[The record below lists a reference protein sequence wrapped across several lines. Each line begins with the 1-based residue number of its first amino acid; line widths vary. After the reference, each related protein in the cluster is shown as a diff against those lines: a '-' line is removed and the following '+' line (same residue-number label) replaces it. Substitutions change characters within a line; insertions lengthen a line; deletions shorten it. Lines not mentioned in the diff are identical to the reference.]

1 MSHPVTNPPTPE
13 GDDGEQFLSNADLG
27 RRYNK
32 SRMTIHRWQKA
43 GYLPAP
49 VLIGNKL
56 PITSLSELRALE
68 ASLQSQFTDD
78 IGARGFG
85 RLHAEIV
92 TREDRA
98 RRGVEFNRWITSIS
112 TG

>member
-68 ASLQSQFTDD
+68 ASLPRFSSGTNMVA
-78 IGARGFG
+78 IALTLTMSLLRGCW
-85 RLHAEIV
+85 A
-92 TREDRA
+92 TSRA
-98 RRGVEFNRWITSIS
+98 D
-112 TG
+112 